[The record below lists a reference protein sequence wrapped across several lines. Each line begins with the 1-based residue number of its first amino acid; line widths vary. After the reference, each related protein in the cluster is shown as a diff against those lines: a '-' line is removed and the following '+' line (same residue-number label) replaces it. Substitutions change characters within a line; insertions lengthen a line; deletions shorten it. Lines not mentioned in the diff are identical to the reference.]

1 MNVCIKIL
9 DGAWYIINDP
19 HVLVVTPI
27 NTQGPSWVEV

>member
-1 MNVCIKIL
+1 MYKDLN
-9 DGAWYIINDP
+9 GAWYIINDP